1 MRSAQMNHT
10 GQKASVTLYTVP
22 GCPLCARAR
31 KWLENHH
38 IDYRER
44 DVAQDFGALRAMYK
58 LTRQRL
64 VPVFEIGDRAFVR
77 PAEDEL
83 AGLLL

>member
-1 MRSAQMNHT
+1 MHSGWMNNT

-22 GCPLCARAR
+22 DCPLCARAR

-44 DVAQDFGALRAMYK
+44 DVARDFGALRAMYK
-58 LTRQRL
+58 RTRQRL
-64 VPVFEIGDRAFVR
+64 VPVFEIGDRASVR
-77 PAEDEL
+77 PTEEEL
-83 AGLLL
+83 AELLL

>member
-1 MRSAQMNHT
+1 MRSGQMNNT
-10 GQKASVTLYTVP
+10 GQRASVTLYTVP

-38 IDYRER
+38 IDYWER
-44 DVAQDFGALRAMYK
+44 DVARDFGALRAMYK
-58 LTRQRL
+58 LTWQCL

-77 PAEDEL
+77 PVDDEL